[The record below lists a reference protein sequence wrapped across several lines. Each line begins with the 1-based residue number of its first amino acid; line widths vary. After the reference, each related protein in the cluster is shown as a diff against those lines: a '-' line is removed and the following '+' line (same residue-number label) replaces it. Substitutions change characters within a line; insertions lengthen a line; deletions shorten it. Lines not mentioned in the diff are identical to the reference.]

1 MAQIPLSCWV
11 VAVMELFIII
21 YQCLYDSVGVLF
33 SISSQ
38 KDRPEI
44 LMFSPCLVAPKAQV
58 AYLVLQRF
66 SRAWRLLSGP
76 KPSLAEVNCLVGVS
90 RQVVWK

>member
-11 VAVMELFIII
+11 VA
-21 YQCLYDSVGVLF
+21 VGVLF

-76 KPSLAEVNCLVGVS
+76 NPSLAEVNCLVGVS